1 VGKLYYTSRGELV
14 DEKALLY
21 SLRKIDLGGA
31 ALDVL
36 TNENQINSKS
46 NHPLINYSKKN
57 TNLIITPHIG
67 GATFESFKKTRTSLI
82 DNFLNGKKNSIY

>member
-1 VGKLYYTSRGELV
+1 MKKNSYFINTSRGELV

-21 SLRKIDLGGA
+21 SLRKKDLGGA

-46 NHPLINYSKKN
+46 NHPLINYSKKIQ
-57 TNLIITPHIG
+57 TLLLLLIL
-67 GATFESFKKTRTSLI
+67 EEQLLKVLKKQGLV
-82 DNFLNGKKNSIY
+82 